1 MISFSNWL
9 AFEFLFALIIEEFF
23 QLGSSIKT
31 WPQRPL
37 GSNLTHL
44 RIVFDL
50 VLSPS
55 GPCIG
60 IEVTTSMKYQ
70 DLVQVL
76 SKLWLT

>member
-1 MISFSNWL
+1 MVKGDAVRVISLGNWL

-23 QLGSSIKT
+23 QLSSTIKT
-31 WPQRPL
+31 WPQCPL

-55 GPCIG
+55 GTCIG
-60 IEVTTSMKYQ
+60 IEVTTSVKYRG
-70 DLVQVL
+70 
-76 SKLWLT
+76 SCG